1 MNYTRIIEWVK
12 TEQYKLLFILIVT
25 LYIIIYAP
33 YGLTE
38 ADDGFITGLSWRIFN
53 GEIPYKDFIYVRPP
67 LSPLFHSL
75 PLFVL
80 HHDYVI
86 FFERAFF
93 YISLG
98 ISSLLASK
106 SFSKIFDFEKN
117 KLDKYLLA
125 SVGFVFSVA
134 TFPPTAWHTVDG
146 VLFGSIGIYFLIG
159 DNSKKGISI
168 GIFFLFLSALTKQSF
183 YLMPI
188 AGIIFLYLSK
198 HTRFTIITAGGT
210 LILLLIV
217 FGLILEYFGALDE
230 FIVQTSSASSI
241 KEAYT
246 AGVYKYLHSDLIFIF
261 LSIVIWRLI
270 KYVGEYRNYTISL
283 ALLPYLYTFFI
294 FVYPLAFFINRIFF
308 KQMSTL
314 EFLKI
319 QFRDEFATIT
329 FLLALMYMLFDF
341 KNLYKPWAFLLLLFL
356 SWSSSIS
363 WAHTS
368 PHLFSTPI
376 IMISLMGARQM
387 LNLTNL
393 QRFLLY
399 LLVFGMISYFIGYQK
414 PHYSDTKSEIV
425 YDLSDITPALKYI
438 KGDEKICF
446 KLNELDSLVRKY
458 GNNSKVLPFMPLINF
473 FQGSISP
480 LPIDYAINC
489 EIANKHDKVFAEL
502 VKKRTVVFIDRDWWQ
517 IEQSLGD
524 YKRMYGSI
532 ITYRVTNEWAKID
545 STDCYYIYAAPK

>member
-1 MNYTRIIEWVK
+1 MNYNRIFDWVK
-12 TEQYKLLFILIVT
+12 TEQYKLLFVLIVT
-25 LYIIIYAP
+25 VYIIIYAP

-98 ISSLLASK
+98 ISSLFASM
-106 SFSKIFDFEKN
+106 SLGKILDFEKN
-117 KLDKYLLA
+117 KLDKYLVA

-134 TFPPTAWHTVDG
+134 AFPPTAWHTVDG
-146 VLFGSIGIYFLIG
+146 VLFGSVGIYFLAR
-159 DNSKKGISI
+159 DNSKLGISF
-168 GIFFLFLSALTKQSF
+168 GVFLLFLSALSKQSF
-183 YLMPI
+183 YMMPVV
-188 AGIIFLYLSK
+188 GIMYLYLSK
-198 HTRFTIITAGGT
+198 QSRGVIYTASAV
-210 LILLLIV
+210 LVFLLIA
-217 FGLILEYFGALDE
+217 FGIILEYFGALDE
-230 FIVQTSSASSI
+230 FIIQTRSASSL

-261 LSIVIWRLI
+261 VSLVAWRII
-270 KYVGEYRNYTISL
+270 KYIGENKKHSIDL
-283 ALLPYLYTFFI
+283 NLLPYLYSFI
-294 FVYPLAFFINRIFF
+294 ILIYPLAFYLNRIFF
-308 KQMSTL
+308 KQMSTV

-319 QFRDEFATIT
+319 QFRDDFASIT
-329 FLLALMYMLFDF
+329 LLLACVYILFNF
-341 KNLYKPWAFLLLLFL
+341 KNLDRPWASILLLFL

-376 IMISLMGARQM
+376 IMISLMGAHQL
-387 LNLTNL
+387 LNLKKIHK
-393 QRFLLY
+393 FLIY
-399 LLVFGMISYFIGYQK
+399 LLVIGLMTYFTGYQK
-414 PHYSDTKSEIV
+414 PVQNDIKSKIV
-425 YDLSDITPALKYI
+425 FQLSEVTPSLKYI
-438 KGDEKICF
+438 KGDKKIF
-446 KLNELDSLVRKY
+446 HKLKDLDSLARKY
-458 GNNSKVLPFMPLINF
+458 GNNSKVLPFMPLFNF

-489 EIANKHDKVFAEL
+489 EIANKHDGVFAEL

-517 IEQSLGD
+517 IEQSLDD

-532 ITYRVTNEWAKID
+532 ITYRVTNEWVKID
-545 STDCYYIYAAPK
+545 STDCYYIYVAPK